1 MELLKLHEAAQ
12 LAGVSYPTLKQW
24 IYKGVIR
31 SVKTAGGH
39 HRIPRSEIERL
50 GGANRHKTKRK
61 PVGLDAISGRNKLF
75 GKITEMRYD
84 GLLAQVSI
92 EIGGQTITS
101 ISRAMPPVI
110 WLERCFQLM
119 ETADRKF
126 LDEWIANWNDLIE
139 FEVYP
144 VISSKEAAKKSLLG
158 G

>member
-24 IYKGVIR
+24 IYKGKIK

-39 HRIPRSEIERL
+39 HRIPKSEIDRL
-50 GGANRHKTKRK
+50 VGSDKRKTRKK

-101 ISRAMPPVI
+101 IITSDAARDLDLKKGISVYALVKATEVMVI
-110 WLERCFQLM
+110 R
-119 ETADRKF
+119 
-126 LDEWIANWNDLIE
+126 
-139 FEVYP
+139 
-144 VISSKEAAKKSLLG
+144 G
-158 G
+158 